1 MTRNAGGR
9 FRRTVSPLTG
19 AICCVSLVMGMAPAA
34 AGAAAAGAN
43 SMVGATGVGQLSAA
57 GAVTAGAAA
66 AGASG
71 LVGFG
76 AGGLV
81 QTSDDKQREVDA
93 ILDELDRLAEQ
104 MDQLAEDY
112 ADALNDGIE
121 LDKEIAAT
129 EARIKAKEIELAAM
143 QAQLQNVAL
152 KTFVGKSVSN
162 SLASILSSTGSLSDA
177 VRRSYLTSVALNTG
191 VSGLD
196 ELQGVIEDI
205 ARERKQLESQR
216 TRAGGIADYA
226 KKRLAAAEASADVYS
241 ARQAQALR
249 DLGDLL
255 RGEQSRRA
263 KAALEDAAR
272 QAAEFTKTKYSNIPA
287 PSSAAGTAVKA
298 ALSQLGVQYKFGALS
313 PGSAFDCSGLM
324 VYAWSKAGVGIPR
337 SSRSQYYSL
346 TRIPTGA
353 AQPGD
358 LIFTRNP
365 VSHVGMYL
373 GNGQMIAAPRTGD
386 VVRVYAVSWSK
397 VTGVGRPK

>member
-1 MTRNAGGR
+1 MTRSAVGR

-19 AICCVSLVMGMAPAA
+19 AICCVSLVLGLAPA
-34 AGAAAAGAN
+34 
-43 SMVGATGVGQLSAA
+43 
-57 GAVTAGAAA
+57 TAGAT
-66 AGASG
+66 ASG
-71 LVGFG
+71 AGVAGVG
-76 AGGLV
+76 AGGWV
-81 QTSDDKQREVDA
+81 QTSDQKQREVEA
-93 ILDELDRLAEQ
+93 ILDELDRLEEQ

-112 ADALNDGIE
+112 AEALNDGIE

-129 EARIKAKEIELAAM
+129 EVRIKAKGIELVAM

-152 KTFVGKSVSN
+152 KTFVGKSVSS
-162 SLASILSSTGSLSDA
+162 SLASILSSTGTLSDA

-196 ELQGVIEDI
+196 ELQGIIDDI

-216 TRAGGIADYA
+216 TRKGGIADYA
-226 KKRLAAAEASADVYS
+226 KKRLAAAQASANVYI
-241 ARQAQALR
+241 ARQAKALR

-255 RGEQSRRA
+255 RNEQSRRA
-263 KAALEDAAR
+263 KAALEDATR
-272 QAAEFTKTKYSNIPA
+272 QAKEFTKTKYSNIPA
-287 PSSAAGTAVKA
+287 PSTTAGVAVKA
-298 ALSQLGVQYKFGALS
+298 ALSQIGVTYKFGALS
-313 PGSAFDCSGLM
+313 PGVAFDCSGLM
-324 VYAWSKAGVGIPR
+324 VYAWAKAGVSIPR
-337 SSRSQYYSL
+337 SSRSQYGAL

-365 VSHVGMYL
+365 VGHVGMYL

-386 VVRVYAVSWSK
+386 VVKVYAVSWSK

>member
-1 MTRNAGGR
+1 MTRSAVGR
-9 FRRTVSPLTG
+9 FRRTVSPLIG
-19 AICCVSLVMGMAPAA
+19 AICCVSLVLGLAPAT
-34 AGAAAAGAN
+34 AGATGKAGAN
-43 SMVGATGVGQLSAA
+43 LW
-57 GAVTAGAAA
+57 
-66 AGASG
+66 
-71 LVGFG
+71 
-76 AGGLV
+76 V
-81 QTSDDKQREVDA
+81 QTSDQKQREVEA
-93 ILDELDRLAEQ
+93 ILDELDRLEEQ

-112 ADALNDGIE
+112 AEALNDGLE

-196 ELQGVIEDI
+196 ELQGIIDDI

-226 KKRLAAAEASADVYS
+226 KKRLAAAEASANVYS

-255 RGEQSRRA
+255 RNEQSRRA

-272 QAAEFTKTKYSNIPA
+272 LAKEFTKTKYSNIPA
-287 PSSAAGTAVKA
+287 PSTAAGVAVKA
-298 ALSQLGVQYKFGALS
+298 ALSQIGVTYKFGALS
-313 PGSAFDCSGLM
+313 PGVAFDCSGLM
-324 VYAWSKAGVGIPR
+324 VYAWAKAGVSIPR
-337 SSRSQYYSL
+337 SSRSQYGAL

-365 VSHVGMYL
+365 VGHVGMYL
-373 GNGQMIAAPRTGD
+373 GNGQMIALPRTGD
-386 VVRVYAVSWSK
+386 VVKVYAVSWSK

>member
-1 MTRNAGGR
+1 MTRSAVGR

-19 AICCVSLVMGMAPAA
+19 AICCVSLVLGLAPA
-34 AGAAAAGAN
+34 
-43 SMVGATGVGQLSAA
+43 
-57 GAVTAGAAA
+57 TAGAT
-66 AGASG
+66 ASG
-71 LVGFG
+71 AGVAGVGAVG
-76 AGGLV
+76 WV
-81 QTSDDKQREVDA
+81 QTSDQKQREVEA
-93 ILDELDRLAEQ
+93 ILDELDRLEEQ

-112 ADALNDGIE
+112 AEALNDGIE

-129 EARIKAKEIELAAM
+129 EVRIKAKGIELVAM

-152 KTFVGKSVSN
+152 KTFVGKSVSS
-162 SLASILSSTGSLSDA
+162 SLASILSSTGTLSDA

-196 ELQGVIEDI
+196 ELQGIIDDI

-216 TRAGGIADYA
+216 TRKGGIADYA
-226 KKRLAAAEASADVYS
+226 KKRLAAAQASANVYIE
-241 ARQAQALR
+241 RQAKALR

-255 RGEQSRRA
+255 RNEQSRRA
-263 KAALEDAAR
+263 KAALEDATR
-272 QAAEFTKTKYSNIPA
+272 QAKEFTKTKYSNIPA
-287 PSSAAGTAVKA
+287 PSTTAGVAVKA
-298 ALSQLGVQYKFGALS
+298 ALSQIGVTYKFGALS
-313 PGSAFDCSGLM
+313 PGVAFDCSGLM
-324 VYAWSKAGVGIPR
+324 VYAWAKAGVSIPR
-337 SSRSQYYSL
+337 SSRSQYGAL

-365 VSHVGMYL
+365 VGHVGMYL

-386 VVRVYAVSWSK
+386 VVKVYAVSWSK

>member
-1 MTRNAGGR
+1 MTRGAVGR

-19 AICCVSLVMGMAPAA
+19 AICCVSLVLGLAPA
-34 AGAAAAGAN
+34 
-43 SMVGATGVGQLSAA
+43 
-57 GAVTAGAAA
+57 TAGATAK
-66 AGASG
+66 
-71 LVGFG
+71 G
-76 AGGLV
+76 AGLAGVGANAHLATDGATATGAGLAGVGANRWV
-81 QTSDDKQREVDA
+81 QTSDQKQREVEA
-93 ILDELDRLAEQ
+93 ILDELDRLEEQ

-112 ADALNDGIE
+112 AEALNDGIE

-129 EARIKAKEIELAAM
+129 EGRIKAKEIELAAM

-162 SLASILSSTGSLSDA
+162 SLASILSSTGTLSDA

-196 ELQGVIEDI
+196 ELQGIIEDI

-226 KKRLAAAEASADVYS
+226 KKRLAAAESSANVYT

-255 RGEQSRRA
+255 RNEQSRRA
-263 KAALEDAAR
+263 KAALEDAERLAK
-272 QAAEFTKTKYSNIPA
+272 EFMKTKYSNIPA

-298 ALSQLGVQYKFGALS
+298 ALSQLGVTYKFGALS
-313 PGSAFDCSGLM
+313 PGVAFDCSGLM

-337 SSRSQYYSL
+337 SSRSQYAAL

-365 VSHVGMYL
+365 VGHVGMYL
-373 GNGQMIAAPRTGD
+373 GNGQMIASPRTGD
-386 VVRVYAVSWSK
+386 VVKVYAVSWSK

>member
-57 GAVTAGAAA
+57 GAVA

-71 LVGFG
+71 LAGFG

-121 LDKEIAAT
+121 LD
-129 EARIKAKEIELAAM
+129 KEIELAAM

-386 VVRVYAVSWSK
+386 VVKVYAVSWSK

>member
-1 MTRNAGGR
+1 
-9 FRRTVSPLTG
+9 V
-19 AICCVSLVMGMAPAA
+19 
-34 AGAAAAGAN
+34 AN
-43 SMVGATGVGQLSAA
+43 GVVGVNQW
-57 GAVTAGAAA
+57 
-66 AGASG
+66 
-71 LVGFG
+71 
-76 AGGLV
+76 V
-81 QTSDDKQREVDA
+81 QTSDQKQREVEA

-112 ADALNDGIE
+112 AEALNDDIE

-196 ELQGVIEDI
+196 ELQGIIDDI

-226 KKRLAAAEASADVYS
+226 KKRLAAAEASAKVYT

-255 RGEQSRRA
+255 RSEQSRRA
-263 KAALEDAAR
+263 KAALEEAAR
-272 QAAEFTKTKYSNIPA
+272 LAKEFTKTKYSNIPA
-287 PSSAAGTAVKA
+287 PSTAAGVAVKA
-298 ALSQLGVQYKFGALS
+298 ALSQIGVTYKFGALS
-313 PGSAFDCSGLM
+313 PGVAFDCSGLM
-324 VYAWSKAGVGIPR
+324 VYAWSKAGLSIPR
-337 SSRSQYYSL
+337 SSRSQYSAL

-365 VSHVGMYL
+365 VGHVGMYL

-386 VVRVYAVSWSK
+386 VVKVYAVSWSK

>member
-1 MTRNAGGR
+1 MTRSAVGR

-19 AICCVSLVMGMAPAA
+19 AICCVSLVLGLAPA
-34 AGAAAAGAN
+34 
-43 SMVGATGVGQLSAA
+43 
-57 GAVTAGAAA
+57 TAGATAT
-66 AGASG
+66 GAN
-71 LVGFG
+71 G
-76 AGGLV
+76 ALGANLWV
-81 QTSDDKQREVDA
+81 QTSDQKQREVEA
-93 ILDELDRLAEQ
+93 ILDELDRLEEQ

-112 ADALNDGIE
+112 AEALNDGIE

-129 EARIKAKEIELAAM
+129 EVRIKAKGIELVAM

-152 KTFVGKSVSN
+152 KTFVGKSVSS
-162 SLASILSSTGSLSDA
+162 SLASILSSTGTLSDA

-196 ELQGVIEDI
+196 ELQGIIDDI

-216 TRAGGIADYA
+216 TRKGGIADYA
-226 KKRLAAAEASADVYS
+226 KKRLAAAQASANVYIE
-241 ARQAQALR
+241 RQAKALR

-255 RGEQSRRA
+255 RNEQSRRA
-263 KAALEDAAR
+263 KAALEDATR
-272 QAAEFTKTKYSNIPA
+272 QAKEFTKTKYSNIPA
-287 PSSAAGTAVKA
+287 PSTTAGVAVKA
-298 ALSQLGVQYKFGALS
+298 ALSQIGVTYKFGALS
-313 PGSAFDCSGLM
+313 PGVAFDCSGLM
-324 VYAWSKAGVGIPR
+324 VYAWAKAGVSIPR
-337 SSRSQYYSL
+337 SSRSQYGAL

-365 VSHVGMYL
+365 VGHVGMYL

-386 VVRVYAVSWSK
+386 VVKVYAVSWSK

>member
-1 MTRNAGGR
+1 MTRSAVGR

-19 AICCVSLVMGMAPAA
+19 AICCVSLVLGLAPA
-34 AGAAAAGAN
+34 
-43 SMVGATGVGQLSAA
+43 
-57 GAVTAGAAA
+57 TAGATAT
-66 AGASG
+66 GAN
-71 LVGFG
+71 G
-76 AGGLV
+76 AIGANLWV
-81 QTSDDKQREVDA
+81 QTSDQKQREVEA
-93 ILDELDRLAEQ
+93 ILDELDRLEEQ

-112 ADALNDGIE
+112 AEALNDGIE

-129 EARIKAKEIELAAM
+129 EVRIKAKGIELVAM

-152 KTFVGKSVSN
+152 KTFVGKSVSS
-162 SLASILSSTGSLSDA
+162 SLASILSSTGTLSDA
-177 VRRSYLTSVALNTG
+177 VRQSYLTSVALNTG

-196 ELQGVIEDI
+196 ELQGIIDDI

-216 TRAGGIADYA
+216 TRKGGIADYA
-226 KKRLAAAEASADVYS
+226 KKRLAAAQASANVYT
-241 ARQAQALR
+241 ARQAKALR

-255 RGEQSRRA
+255 RNEQSRRA

-272 QAAEFTKTKYSNIPA
+272 LAKEFTKTKYSNIPA
-287 PSSAAGTAVKA
+287 PSTTAGVAVKA
-298 ALSQLGVQYKFGALS
+298 ALSQIGVTYKFGALS
-313 PGSAFDCSGLM
+313 PGVAFDCSGLM
-324 VYAWSKAGVGIPR
+324 VYAWAKAGVSIPR
-337 SSRSQYYSL
+337 SSRSQYGAL

-365 VSHVGMYL
+365 VGHVGMYL

-386 VVRVYAVSWSK
+386 VVKVYAVSWSK

>member
-1 MTRNAGGR
+1 MTRSAVGR

-19 AICCVSLVMGMAPAA
+19 AICCISLVLGLAPA
-34 AGAAAAGAN
+34 
-43 SMVGATGVGQLSAA
+43 
-57 GAVTAGAAA
+57 TAGATTSVAN
-66 AGASG
+66 GV
-71 LVGFG
+71 VGVNQW
-76 AGGLV
+76 V
-81 QTSDDKQREVDA
+81 QTSDQKQREVEA

-112 ADALNDGIE
+112 AEALNDDIE

-196 ELQGVIEDI
+196 ELQGIIDDI

-226 KKRLAAAEASADVYS
+226 KKRLAAAEASAKVYT

-255 RGEQSRRA
+255 RSEQSRRA
-263 KAALEDAAR
+263 KAALEEAAR
-272 QAAEFTKTKYSNIPA
+272 LAKEFTKTKYSNIPA
-287 PSSAAGTAVKA
+287 PSTAAGVAVKA
-298 ALSQLGVQYKFGALS
+298 ALSQIGVTYKFGALS
-313 PGSAFDCSGLM
+313 PGVAFDCSGLM
-324 VYAWSKAGVGIPR
+324 VYAWAKAGVSIPR
-337 SSRSQYYSL
+337 SSRSQYSAL

-365 VSHVGMYL
+365 VGHVGMYL

-386 VVRVYAVSWSK
+386 VVKVYAVSWSK

>member
-1 MTRNAGGR
+1 MTRSAVGR

-19 AICCVSLVMGMAPAA
+19 AICCVSLVLGLAPA
-34 AGAAAAGAN
+34 
-43 SMVGATGVGQLSAA
+43 
-57 GAVTAGAAA
+57 TAGAT
-66 AGASG
+66 ASG
-71 LVGFG
+71 AGVAGVG
-76 AGGLV
+76 AGGWV
-81 QTSDDKQREVDA
+81 QTSDQKQREVEA
-93 ILDELDRLAEQ
+93 ILDELDRLEEQ

-112 ADALNDGIE
+112 AEALNDGIE

-129 EARIKAKEIELAAM
+129 EVRIKAKGIELVAM

-152 KTFVGKSVSN
+152 KTFVGKSVSS
-162 SLASILSSTGSLSDA
+162 SLASILSSTGTLSDA

-196 ELQGVIEDI
+196 ELQGIIDDI

-216 TRAGGIADYA
+216 TRKGGIADYA
-226 KKRLAAAEASADVYS
+226 KKRLAAAKASANVYT
-241 ARQAQALR
+241 ARQAKALR

-255 RGEQSRRA
+255 RNEQSRRA

-272 QAAEFTKTKYSNIPA
+272 LAKEFTKTKYSNIPA
-287 PSSAAGTAVKA
+287 PSTTAGVAVKA
-298 ALSQLGVQYKFGALS
+298 ALSQIGVTYKFGALS
-313 PGSAFDCSGLM
+313 PGVAFDCYGLM
-324 VYAWSKAGVGIPR
+324 VYAWAKAGVSIPR
-337 SSRSQYYSL
+337 SSRSQYGAL

-365 VSHVGMYL
+365 VGHVGMYL

-386 VVRVYAVSWSK
+386 VVKVYAVSWSK

>member
-1 MTRNAGGR
+1 MTRGAVGR

-19 AICCVSLVMGMAPAA
+19 AICCVSLVLGLAPAT
-34 AGAAAAGAN
+34 AGATAMGAGL
-43 SMVGATGVGQLSAA
+43 TGVG
-57 GAVTAGAAA
+57 
-66 AGASG
+66 SG
-71 LVGFG
+71 GV
-76 AGGLV
+76 V
-81 QTSDDKQREVDA
+81 QTSDQKQREVEA
-93 ILDELDRLAEQ
+93 ILDELDRLEVQ
-104 MDQLAEDY
+104 MDALAEDY
-112 ADALNDGIE
+112 AEALNDGIE
-121 LDKEIAAT
+121 LEKEIAAT
-129 EARIKAKEIELAAM
+129 EGRIKAKEIELAAM

-226 KKRLAAAEASADVYS
+226 KKRLAAAEASANVYS

-263 KAALEDAAR
+263 KAALEEAAR
-272 QAAEFTKTKYSNIPA
+272 LAAEFTKTKYSNIPA

-298 ALSQLGVQYKFGALS
+298 ALSQLGVPYKFGALS
-313 PGSAFDCSGLM
+313 PGSAFDCSGLT
-324 VYAWSKAGVGIPR
+324 VYAWSKAGVSIPR
-337 SSRSQYYSL
+337 SSRSQYYAL

-358 LIFTRNP
+358 LIFTHNP
-365 VSHVGMYL
+365 VSHVGIYL

-386 VVRVYAVSWSK
+386 VVKVYAVSWWK

>member
-1 MTRNAGGR
+1 MTRSAVGR

-19 AICCVSLVMGMAPAA
+19 AICCISLVLGLAP
-34 AGAAAAGAN
+34 
-43 SMVGATGVGQLSAA
+43 S
-57 GAVTAGAAA
+57 TAGAT
-66 AGASG
+66 ASG
-71 LVGFG
+71 AGVAGVG
-76 AGGLV
+76 AGGWV
-81 QTSDDKQREVDA
+81 QTSDQKQREVEA
-93 ILDELDRLAEQ
+93 ILDELDRLEEQ

-112 ADALNDGIE
+112 AEALNDGIE

-196 ELQGVIEDI
+196 ELQGIIDDI

-226 KKRLAAAEASADVYS
+226 KKRLAAAEASANVYT

-255 RGEQSRRA
+255 RNEQSRRA

-272 QAAEFTKTKYSNIPA
+272 LAKEFTKTKYSNIPA
-287 PSSAAGTAVKA
+287 PSTAAGVAVKA
-298 ALSQLGVQYKFGALS
+298 ALSQIGVTYKFGALS
-313 PGSAFDCSGLM
+313 PGVAFDCSGLM
-324 VYAWSKAGVGIPR
+324 VYAWAKAGVSIPR
-337 SSRSQYYSL
+337 SSRSQYSAL

-365 VSHVGMYL
+365 VGHVGMYL
-373 GNGQMIAAPRTGD
+373 GNGQMIASPRTGD
-386 VVRVYAVSWSK
+386 VVKVYAVSWSK

>member
-1 MTRNAGGR
+1 MTRSAVGR

-19 AICCVSLVMGMAPAA
+19 AICCVSLVLGLAPA
-34 AGAAAAGAN
+34 
-43 SMVGATGVGQLSAA
+43 
-57 GAVTAGAAA
+57 TAGATAT
-66 AGASG
+66 GAN
-71 LVGFG
+71 G
-76 AGGLV
+76 ALGANLWV
-81 QTSDDKQREVDA
+81 QTSDQKQREVEA
-93 ILDELDRLAEQ
+93 ILDELDRLEEQ

-112 ADALNDGIE
+112 AEALNDGIE

-129 EARIKAKEIELAAM
+129 EVRIKAKGIELVAM

-152 KTFVGKSVSN
+152 KTFVGKSVSS
-162 SLASILSSTGSLSDA
+162 SLASILSSTGTLSDA

-196 ELQGVIEDI
+196 ELQGIIDDI

-216 TRAGGIADYA
+216 TRKGGIADYA
-226 KKRLAAAEASADVYS
+226 KKRLAAAQASANVYT
-241 ARQAQALR
+241 ARQAKALR

-255 RGEQSRRA
+255 RNEQSRRA

-272 QAAEFTKTKYSNIPA
+272 LAKEFTKTKYSNIPA
-287 PSSAAGTAVKA
+287 PSTTAGVAVKA
-298 ALSQLGVQYKFGALS
+298 ALSQIGVTYKFGALS
-313 PGSAFDCSGLM
+313 PGVAFDCSGLM
-324 VYAWSKAGVGIPR
+324 VYAWAKAGVSIPR
-337 SSRSQYYSL
+337 SSRSQYGAL

-365 VSHVGMYL
+365 VGHVGMYL

-386 VVRVYAVSWSK
+386 VVKVYAVSWSK

>member
-1 MTRNAGGR
+1 MTRSAVGR

-19 AICCVSLVMGMAPAA
+19 AICCVSLVLGLAPA
-34 AGAAAAGAN
+34 
-43 SMVGATGVGQLSAA
+43 
-57 GAVTAGAAA
+57 TAGAT
-66 AGASG
+66 ASG
-71 LVGFG
+71 AGVAGVG
-76 AGGLV
+76 AGGWV
-81 QTSDDKQREVDA
+81 QTSDQKQREVEA
-93 ILDELDRLAEQ
+93 ILDELDRLEEQ

-112 ADALNDGIE
+112 AEALNDGIE

-129 EARIKAKEIELAAM
+129 EVRIKAKGIELVAM

-196 ELQGVIEDI
+196 ELQGIIDDI

-216 TRAGGIADYA
+216 TRKGGIADYA
-226 KKRLAAAEASADVYS
+226 KKRLAAAQASANVYIE
-241 ARQAQALR
+241 RQAKALR

-255 RGEQSRRA
+255 RNEQSRRA
-263 KAALEDAAR
+263 KAALEDATR
-272 QAAEFTKTKYSNIPA
+272 QAKEFTKTKYSNIPA
-287 PSSAAGTAVKA
+287 PSTTAGVAVKA
-298 ALSQLGVQYKFGALS
+298 ALSQIGVTYKFGALS
-313 PGSAFDCSGLM
+313 PGVAFDCSGLM
-324 VYAWSKAGVGIPR
+324 VYAWAKAGVSIPR
-337 SSRSQYYSL
+337 SSRSQYGAL

-365 VSHVGMYL
+365 VGHVGMYL

-386 VVRVYAVSWSK
+386 VVKVYAVSWSK

>member
-1 MTRNAGGR
+1 MTRSAIGR

-19 AICCVSLVMGMAPAA
+19 AICCVSLVLGLAPA
-34 AGAAAAGAN
+34 
-43 SMVGATGVGQLSAA
+43 
-57 GAVTAGAAA
+57 TAGATAT
-66 AGASG
+66 GAN
-71 LVGFG
+71 G
-76 AGGLV
+76 ALGANLWV
-81 QTSDDKQREVDA
+81 QTSDQKQREVEA
-93 ILDELDRLAEQ
+93 ILDELDRLEEQ

-112 ADALNDGIE
+112 AEALNDGIE

-129 EARIKAKEIELAAM
+129 EVRIKAKGIELVAM

-152 KTFVGKSVSN
+152 KTFVGKSVSS
-162 SLASILSSTGSLSDA
+162 SLASILSSTGTLSDA

-196 ELQGVIEDI
+196 ELQGIIDDI

-216 TRAGGIADYA
+216 TRKGGIADYA
-226 KKRLAAAEASADVYS
+226 KKRLAAAQASANVYIE
-241 ARQAQALR
+241 RQAKALR

-255 RGEQSRRA
+255 RNEQSRRA
-263 KAALEDAAR
+263 KAALEDATR
-272 QAAEFTKTKYSNIPA
+272 QAKEFTKTKYSNIPA
-287 PSSAAGTAVKA
+287 PSTTAGVAVKA
-298 ALSQLGVQYKFGALS
+298 ALSQIGVTYKFGALS
-313 PGSAFDCSGLM
+313 PGVAFDCSGLM
-324 VYAWSKAGVGIPR
+324 VYAWAKAGVSIPR
-337 SSRSQYYSL
+337 SSRSQYGAL

-365 VSHVGMYL
+365 VGHVGMYL

-386 VVRVYAVSWSK
+386 VVKVYAVSWSK

>member
-1 MTRNAGGR
+1 MTRSAVGR

-19 AICCVSLVMGMAPAA
+19 AICCISLVLGLAPA
-34 AGAAAAGAN
+34 
-43 SMVGATGVGQLSAA
+43 
-57 GAVTAGAAA
+57 TAGATTSVAN
-66 AGASG
+66 GV
-71 LVGFG
+71 VGVNQW
-76 AGGLV
+76 V
-81 QTSDDKQREVDA
+81 QTSDQKQREVEA

-112 ADALNDGIE
+112 AEALNDDIE

-196 ELQGVIEDI
+196 ELQGIIDDI

-226 KKRLAAAEASADVYS
+226 KKRLAAAEASAKVYT

-255 RGEQSRRA
+255 RSEQSRRA
-263 KAALEDAAR
+263 KAALEEAAR
-272 QAAEFTKTKYSNIPA
+272 LAKEFTKTKYSNIPA
-287 PSSAAGTAVKA
+287 PSTAAGVAVKA
-298 ALSQLGVQYKFGALS
+298 ALSQIGVTYKFGALS
-313 PGSAFDCSGLM
+313 PGVAFDCSGLM
-324 VYAWSKAGVGIPR
+324 VYAWSKAGLSIPR
-337 SSRSQYYSL
+337 SSRSQYSAL
-346 TRIPTGA
+346 TKIPTGA

-365 VSHVGMYL
+365 VGHVGMYL

-386 VVRVYAVSWSK
+386 VVKVYAVSWSK

>member
-1 MTRNAGGR
+1 MTRGAVGR

-19 AICCVSLVMGMAPAA
+19 AICCVSLVLGLAPA
-34 AGAAAAGAN
+34 
-43 SMVGATGVGQLSAA
+43 
-57 GAVTAGAAA
+57 TAGATATGA
-66 AGASG
+66 GLAGVGANAQLTTAGATATGATATGAG
-71 LVGFG
+71 LAGFG
-76 AGGLV
+76 ANRWV
-81 QTSDDKQREVDA
+81 QTSDQKQREVEA
-93 ILDELDRLAEQ
+93 ILDELDRLEEQ

-112 ADALNDGIE
+112 AEALNDGIE

-129 EARIKAKEIELAAM
+129 EGRIKAKEIELAVM

-162 SLASILSSTGSLSDA
+162 SLASILSSTGTLSDA

-196 ELQGVIEDI
+196 ELQGIIEDI

-226 KKRLAAAEASADVYS
+226 KKRLAAAESSANVYT

-255 RGEQSRRA
+255 RNEQSRRA
-263 KAALEDAAR
+263 KAALEDAERLAK
-272 QAAEFTKTKYSNIPA
+272 EFMKTKYSNIPA

-298 ALSQLGVQYKFGALS
+298 ALSQLGVTYKFGALS
-313 PGSAFDCSGLM
+313 PGVAFDCSGLM

-337 SSRSQYYSL
+337 SSRSQYAAL

-365 VSHVGMYL
+365 VGHVGMYL
-373 GNGQMIAAPRTGD
+373 GNGQMIASPRTGD
-386 VVRVYAVSWSK
+386 VVKVYAVSWSK

>member
-1 MTRNAGGR
+1 MTRNAIGR
-9 FRRTVSPLTG
+9 FRRTVSPLIG
-19 AICCVSLVMGMAPAA
+19 AICCISLVLGLAPA
-34 AGAAAAGAN
+34 
-43 SMVGATGVGQLSAA
+43 
-57 GAVTAGAAA
+57 TAGATARG
-66 AGASG
+66 AGVAG
-71 LVGFG
+71 VG
-76 AGGLV
+76 AGGWV
-81 QTSDDKQREVDA
+81 QTSDQKQREVEA
-93 ILDELDRLAEQ
+93 ILDELDRLEEQ

-112 ADALNDGIE
+112 AEALNDGIE

-196 ELQGVIEDI
+196 ELQGIIDDI

-226 KKRLAAAEASADVYS
+226 KKRLAAAEASANVYTS
-241 ARQAQALR
+241 RQAQALR

-255 RGEQSRRA
+255 RNEQSRRA

-272 QAAEFTKTKYSNIPA
+272 LAKEFTKTKYSNIPA
-287 PSSAAGTAVKA
+287 PSTAAGVAVKA
-298 ALSQLGVQYKFGALS
+298 ALSQIGVTYKFGALS
-313 PGSAFDCSGLM
+313 PGVAFDCSGLM
-324 VYAWSKAGVGIPR
+324 VYAWAKAGVSIPR
-337 SSRSQYYSL
+337 SSRSQYSAL

-365 VSHVGMYL
+365 VGHVGMYL
-373 GNGQMIAAPRTGD
+373 GNGQMIASPRTGD
-386 VVRVYAVSWSK
+386 VVKVYAVSWSK

>member
-1 MTRNAGGR
+1 MTRGAVGR

-19 AICCVSLVMGMAPAA
+19 AICCISLVLGLAPA
-34 AGAAAAGAN
+34 
-43 SMVGATGVGQLSAA
+43 
-57 GAVTAGAAA
+57 TAGATTSVAN
-66 AGASG
+66 GV
-71 LVGFG
+71 VGVNQW
-76 AGGLV
+76 V
-81 QTSDDKQREVDA
+81 QTSDQKQREVEA

-112 ADALNDGIE
+112 AEALNDDIE

-196 ELQGVIEDI
+196 ELQGIIDDI

-226 KKRLAAAEASADVYS
+226 KKRLAAAEASAKVYT

-255 RGEQSRRA
+255 RSEQSRRA
-263 KAALEDAAR
+263 KAALEEAAR
-272 QAAEFTKTKYSNIPA
+272 LAKEFTKTKYSNIPA
-287 PSSAAGTAVKA
+287 PSTAAGVAVKA
-298 ALSQLGVQYKFGALS
+298 ALSQIGVTYKFGALS
-313 PGSAFDCSGLM
+313 PGVAFDCSGLM
-324 VYAWSKAGVGIPR
+324 VYAWSKAGLSIPR
-337 SSRSQYYSL
+337 SSRSQYSAL

-365 VSHVGMYL
+365 VGHVGMYL

-386 VVRVYAVSWSK
+386 VVKVYAVSWSK